1 MSVQQVQCNRPCY
14 VWIINGPSRSE
25 LTLLSV
31 TADFKFV
38 LLMSIIT
45 THELPLGT
53 GLIEQLF
60 SNCVLSESKIKK
72 KKNHLFKIFSQK

>member
-1 MSVQQVQCNRPCY
+1 MSVQQVKCNRPCY
-14 VWIINGPSRSE
+14 VCIINGPSRSE

-45 THELPLGT
+45 THELPLGA
-53 GLIEQLF
+53 GLFEQLF

-72 KKNHLFKIFSQK
+72 KKKPFI